1 MYALYQQ
8 HIKTILAGHDGYAGT
23 LHITKFPS
31 PPPLFGGGGGGG
43 AATFLCVITLVFAT
57 VARCE
62 DARTKFAESKG
73 VALYISKDLRC

>member
-1 MYALYQQ
+1 MMVMQ
-8 HIKTILAGHDGYAGT
+8 GHCT
-23 LHITKFPS
+23 LLNS
-31 PPPLFGGGGGGG
+31 PPPLLFLEAGGEG
-43 AATFLCVITLVFAT
+43 AATFICVITLVFAT